1 MLQGIDVN
9 GKVFLEPSAGKGNI
23 IDVLNERGA
32 KQVLSFEKDQT
43 LSRSIQDTSTYLG
56 KDFLQCSSDQISHV
70 DYIIMNPPFS
80 ADEKHI
86 LHAWNIAPEGCEI
99 VALCNSETVKNSYS
113 TYRKRLGTII
123 SDYGDATT
131 DLKDCFSTSE
141 RKTNVQV
148 SLVRLF
154 KPITSQD
161 YDYEGFFIEEEPEYT
176 QEGVIQYNEIRTIV
190 SRYIA
195 AVKCFEKMRKTANE
209 MNKLVQP
216 IGLSDGFRYSL
227 NYNNSVTTQVDFA
240 KELQKK
246 SWQWIFQKMDIE
258 KYVTSGVMNDINKFV
273 ETQSKYP
280 FTMKNIYRMI
290 DIIIGTRSQTMNRSL
305 VEAFDKI
312 TEHYHDNRYHL
323 EGWKS
328 NSHYLINKKF
338 ILPYVSKISWSGN
351 LKFEWSSGYS
361 NTNKLNDL
369 QKALSFISGNNEELV
384 KLENLKDNE
393 GNSELEF
400 GTWYDWG
407 FFQIKGYK
415 KGTIHC
421 KFKDEKLWELF
432 NRKVSEIK
440 GFPLP
445 EKL

>member
-1 MLQGIDVN
+1 MLQGIEVTD
-9 GKVFLEPSAGKGNI
+9 KVFLEPSAGKGNI
-23 IDVLNERGA
+23 IDVLNERNA

-43 LSRSIQDTSTYLG
+43 LARSIQHTSTYLG
-56 KDFLQCSSDQISHV
+56 DDFLKCTPEQVSHV
-70 DYIIMNPPFS
+70 DYIVMNPPFS
-80 ADEKHI
+80 QDEQHI

-99 VALCNSETVKNSYS
+99 VALCNSETVKNQYS
-113 TYRKRLGTII
+113 TYRRRLGTII

-141 RKTNVQV
+141 RKTNVNV

-154 KPITSQD
+154 KPVTSEQ
-161 YDYEGFFIEEEPEYT
+161 YDYEGFFLEDEPEYT
-176 QEGVIQYNEIRTIV
+176 QEGVIKYNEIRTIV

-195 AVKCFEKMRKTANE
+195 AIKCFAKMKENASVMNE
-209 MNKLVQP
+209 LVSP
-216 IGLSDGFRYSL
+216 IGLSDGFQYSL
-227 NYNNSVTTQVDFA
+227 SYNNVVTTQTDFA

-246 SWQWIFQKMDIE
+246 SWQWIFHKMNIE
-258 KYVTSGVMNDINKFV
+258 KYVTSSVMKDVNKFV

-305 VEAFDKI
+305 VDAFDKI
-312 TEHYHDNRYHL
+312 TGHYHDNRYNL
-323 EGWKS
+323 EGWKT
-328 NSHYLINKKF
+328 NSHYLIGKKF
-338 ILPYVSKISWSGN
+338 ILPNVSKLSFSGG
-351 LKFEWSSGYS
+351 LKFEWGGR
-361 NTNKLNDL
+361 NTEHLNDL
-369 QKALSFISGNNEELV
+369 QKALSFISASNEELV
-384 KLENLKDNE
+384 KLEQFKPED
-393 GNSELEF
+393 GELEF

-407 FFQIKGYK
+407 FFEIKGFK

-421 KFKDEKLWELF
+421 KFKDDKLWELF